1 MHQPAHELERVRP
14 ADGAER
20 VEGAGAAA
28 RWRSRRCERY
38 VSPLPLWGEMALW
51 LAAGLLIAAAY
62 VALLNP
68 YWSLNSDSDFYLA
81 LARNLAQG
89 EGFVHNGNP
98 VGLTPP
104 GWPLLLAG
112 AMQITTKLGMLKLVN
127 TTALL
132 VFLAVGWWVLR
143 RVFGPWIT
151 ATAILLVGF
160 SPIVV
165 EMNWLFLSDPS
176 FCALAICT
184 VWAGQ
189 RAHESGRGFW
199 AWVVLCALLAASATT
214 FRWTGILLLPL
225 IGAALFDGAI
235 WWRLR
240 LEKRWLALGLVAGFA
255 FGTFFGLRLVMP
267 AELDR
272 VDPRFPATMVGKYE
286 LVNSARIT
294 GPLDYVGRLGNAGYY
309 LGEFLWLPI
318 AKTKLAQ
325 TFCGRL
331 GTVLVV
337 CCIAAAIAAA
347 RRRRWLLLG
356 AICYCLPIVM
366 TWPSVV
372 PRYLL
377 AAMPI
382 LVAGALAGLGLV
394 MGAMGEAVL
403 EWIDR
408 WNKGGRESPLPAAQ
422 RRRFTAHGFAA
433 ASVGSFVVLT
443 MALQSIA
450 YVMEYNV
457 ARSNRQFGRIVDG
470 GIHRR
475 LPSIARELD
484 ALDVQPGEVA
494 VSERQQRRTWVN
506 RTHSFMRALYA
517 MTDRP
522 VRAVPFRLSRE
533 LEGHPDTLEW
543 LREHGVRYYA
553 YLPPYDTTLH
563 YRGGRLEAFIFED
576 RALLRIPEEQL
587 QETDWRLYE
596 IDDSFEGG
604 FRRMEL
610 PPSGPPKRVPHLSAP
625 PH

>member
-1 MHQPAHELERVRP
+1 MWL
-14 ADGAER
+14 
-20 VEGAGAAA
+20 GAG
-28 RWRSRRCERY
+28 
-38 VSPLPLWGEMALW
+38 M
-51 LAAGLLIAAAY
+51 LIAAGY

-68 YWSLNSDSDFYLA
+68 YWSLNSDSDFYLG

-89 EGFVHNGNP
+89 EGFEHNGNP

-112 AMQITTKLGMLKLVN
+112 AMQLTPKLGFLKLIN
-127 TTALL
+127 TADLL

-143 RVFGPWIT
+143 RAFSPWIT
-151 ATAILLVGF
+151 ATAILLVGL

-184 VWAGQ
+184 VWAAM
-189 RAHESGRGFW
+189 RANESPRGFW
-199 AWVVLCALLAASATT
+199 AWALLCALLAALATT

-240 LEKRWLALGLVAGFA
+240 LEKRWIALGLAAVFA

-267 AELDR
+267 AELER

-337 CCIAAAIAAA
+337 CCIAAAITAA
-347 RRRRWLLLG
+347 RQRRWLLLG

-382 LVAGALAGLGLV
+382 IIAGALAGMWLVLGAL
-394 MGAMGEAVL
+394 AEAVL
-403 EWIDR
+403 EWIDHR
-408 WNKGGRESPLPAAQ
+408 RQGARESLLAAGQ
-422 RRRFTAHGFAA
+422 RRRFTAQGFAT
-433 ASVGSFVVLT
+433 ASVCAFVFIT
-443 MALQSIA
+443 MAMQGIA
-450 YVMEYNV
+450 YVMEFKV
-457 ARSNRQFGRIVDG
+457 ARSNRQFGRIVDA

-484 ALDVQPGEVA
+484 ALDVRPGDVA

-506 RTHSFMRALYA
+506 RTHSYMRALYA
-517 MTDRP
+517 LTDRP

-533 LEGHPDTLEW
+533 LEDHPETLDW
-543 LREHGVRYYA
+543 LRERGVRYYA
-553 YLPPYDTTLH
+553 YLPAYDTTLH
-563 YRGGRLEAFIFED
+563 YRGGRLEEFIFEN
-576 RALLRIPEEQL
+576 RSLMRTPEEQL

-604 FRRMEL
+604 FRLVEL
-610 PPSGPPKRVPHLSAP
+610 KPSGPPKRVPHLRDP
-625 PH
+625 PP